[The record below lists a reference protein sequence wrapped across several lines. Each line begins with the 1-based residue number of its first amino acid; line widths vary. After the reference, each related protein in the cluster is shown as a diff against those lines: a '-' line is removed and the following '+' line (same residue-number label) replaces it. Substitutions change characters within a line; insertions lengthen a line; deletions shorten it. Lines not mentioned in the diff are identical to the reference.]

1 MTAHVAPPAATPTA
15 VFPAPTGWLSMSAAF
30 GDEVPAIADRDDLVV
45 TVAPGAGHG
54 APACFFPDLA
64 TIEVD
69 GIHLAPGVDPATVA
83 PHRIGDRKRYRTLW
97 GLLTHECGHAAHTRW
112 RAPDDAPP
120 GAVAAADLLEESRME
135 AQQLRRRPADRYW
148 LRASTINLIL
158 ADTDAKD
165 PAKALTMSKPSAA
178 RTAALLMA
186 RVDGGV
192 LNARETATVA
202 RTVEYIL
209 GADTLDTLREIWRE
223 AHRTA
228 DDDADTMIELGRR
241 WCAAIGTDP
250 DDADPTSPTCG
261 DGDPG
266 DADRGDTGPSPLA
279 TAVTDAV
286 SAIAA
291 TVNADTAPT
300 DPITERLEAA
310 ARDEAA
316 REAAARTARAVFS
329 GGGSRTGSTATRG
342 TRAPSSAERAA
353 AHHLARTLDTA
364 GVRQRAETKTTSV
377 IPPGRLRVRGAV
389 AASAQRA
396 AGTIPTAEPF
406 IRTNRTTVP
415 TPPLRLGIACDV
427 SGSMKAFAGP
437 VASAAW
443 ILAHAAHNTRVPAT
457 TATVIFGRYVRPI
470 THPGSPPRAVT
481 EFAASDGVEAID
493 KAINALDGALNLSH
507 ADAARLLII
516 VTDTYIVD
524 ATYRRNAQKHLVR
537 LRATGCAVLWL
548 TPEGAAPLPDLVGSD
563 LVHTLTDPTTTAR
576 EIGRGATA
584 ALRATR

>member
-1 MTAHVAPPAATPTA
+1 MTAHVAPAAAPTA
-15 VFPAPTGWLSMSAAF
+15 VFPAPPGWLSMSAAF
-30 GDEVPAIADRDDLVV
+30 GDEVPAIANRDDLVV

-69 GIHLAPGVDPATVA
+69 GVHLAPGVDPATVA

-97 GLLTHECGHAAHTRW
+97 GLLTHECGHAAHSRW
-112 RAPDDAPP
+112 RAPEDAPP

-148 LRASTINLIL
+148 LRGSATHLIL

-178 RTAALLMA
+178 RAAALLLA

-192 LNARETATVA
+192 LNARETVTVA
-202 RTVEYIL
+202 RTVRGIL
-209 GADTLDTLREIWRE
+209 GADTLDTLRAIWRE

-228 DDDADTMIELGRR
+228 DDDADAMIELGRR
-241 WCAAIGTDP
+241 WCEAIGTDP
-250 DDADPTSPTCG
+250 DNADPTSTTSS
-261 DGDPG
+261 DGE
-266 DADRGDTGPSPLA
+266 PSPLA
-279 TAVTDAV
+279 SVVTEAAGV
-286 SAIAA
+286 IAA
-291 TVNADTAPT
+291 TVSAETAPT

-316 REAAARTARAVFS
+316 RAAAARVARAVFS
-329 GGGSRTGSTATRG
+329 RRGTRKGSTATRG
-342 TRAPSSAERAA
+342 TRAPTTAERTA
-353 AHHLARTLDTA
+353 AHHLARALDTA
-364 GVRQRAETKTTSV
+364 GVRERAETKTTSV
-377 IPPGRLRVRGAV
+377 IPPGRLRVRSAV

-406 IRTNRTTVP
+406 IRTHRTTVP

-427 SGSMKAFAGP
+427 SSSMNAFAEP

-443 ILAHAAHNTRVPAT
+443 ILAHATHHTRVAAT

-470 THPGSPPRAVT
+470 TRPGTPPRPVT
-481 EFAASDGVEAID
+481 KFAANDGVEAID
-493 KAINALDGALNLSH
+493 KAVNALDGALNLSH
-507 ADAARLLII
+507 ADAARLLVI

-524 ATYRRNAQKHLVR
+524 ETYRANAQKHLAR

-548 TPEGAAPLPDLVGSD
+548 TPEGLPPVADLVESD
-563 LVHTLTDPTTTAR
+563 IVYTLTDPTTTAR
-576 EIGRGATA
+576 DIGRAATA

>member
-1 MTAHVAPPAATPTA
+1 MTAHVAPAADPTA
-15 VFPAPTGWLSMSAAF
+15 VFPAPPGWLAMSAAF

-97 GLLTHECGHAAHTRW
+97 GLLTHECGHAAHSRW
-112 RAPDDAPP
+112 RAPEDAPP

-148 LRASTINLIL
+148 LRGSATHLIL

-178 RTAALLMA
+178 RAAALLLA

-192 LNARETATVA
+192 LNAREAATVA
-202 RTVEYIL
+202 RTVEGIL
-209 GADTLDTLREIWRE
+209 GADTLNTLREIWRE

-228 DDDADTMIELGRR
+228 DDDADAMIELGRR
-241 WCAAIGTDP
+241 WCEAVGTDP
-250 DDADPTSPTCG
+250 DDAEPTSDTSG
-261 DGDPG
+261 DGK
-266 DADRGDTGPSPLA
+266 PSPLA
-279 TAVTDAV
+279 SAVTEAAGV
-286 SAIAA
+286 IAA
-291 TVNADTAPT
+291 TASAETAPS

-316 REAAARTARAVFS
+316 REAAAHVARAVFS
-329 GGGSRTGSTATRG
+329 SGGSRTGSTATRG
-342 TRAPSSAERAA
+342 TRAPTSAERAA
-353 AHHLARTLDTA
+353 AHHLARALDTA
-364 GVRQRAETKTTSV
+364 GVRERAETKTTSV

-406 IRTNRTTVP
+406 IRTHRTTMP
-415 TPPLRLGIACDV
+415 TPPLRLGVACDV
-427 SGSMKAFAGP
+427 SSSMKAFAGP

-443 ILAHAAHNTRVPAT
+443 ILAHAAHHTRVPAT

-470 THPGSPPRAVT
+470 THPGSPPREVT
-481 EFAASDGVEAID
+481 KFAANDGVEAID
-493 KAINALDGALNLSH
+493 KAVNSLDGALDLSH
-507 ADAARLLII
+507 ADAARLLVI

-524 ATYRRNAQKHLVR
+524 ETYRSNARKHLAR

-548 TPEGAAPLPDLVGSD
+548 TPEDAAPQPDLVGSD
-563 LVHTLTDPTTTAR
+563 IVHTLTDPTTTAR
-576 EIGRGATA
+576 EIGRAATA

>member
-1 MTAHVAPPAATPTA
+1 MTAHVAPAAAPTA
-15 VFPAPTGWLSMSAAF
+15 VFPAPPGWLAMSAAF

-69 GIHLAPGVDPATVA
+69 GVHLAPGVDPATVS

-97 GLLTHECGHAAHTRW
+97 GLLTHECGHAAHSRW
-112 RAPDDAPP
+112 RAPEDAPP

-148 LRASTINLIL
+148 LRGSATHLIL

-178 RTAALLMA
+178 RAAALLLA

-192 LNARETATVA
+192 LNPRETANVA
-202 RTVEYIL
+202 RTVEGIL
-209 GADTLDTLREIWRE
+209 GADTLNTLREIWRE

-228 DDDADTMIELGRR
+228 DDDADAMIELGRR
-241 WCAAIGTDP
+241 WCEAIGTDP
-250 DDADPTSPTCG
+250 DDADPTSATSG
-261 DGDPG
+261 DGK
-266 DADRGDTGPSPLA
+266 PSPLA
-279 TAVTDAV
+279 SAVTEA
-286 SAIAA
+286 AGIIAA
-291 TVNADTAPT
+291 TASAETAPS

-316 REAAARTARAVFS
+316 REAAAHAARSVFS
-329 GGGSRTGSTATRG
+329 SGGSRTGSTATRG
-342 TRAPSSAERAA
+342 TRAPTGAERAA
-353 AHHLARTLDTA
+353 AHHLARALDTA
-364 GVRQRAETKTTSV
+364 GVRERAETKATSV

-406 IRTNRTTVP
+406 IRTHRTTVP

-427 SGSMKAFAGP
+427 SSSMKAFAGP

-443 ILAHAAHNTRVPAT
+443 ILAHAAHRTRVPAT

-470 THPGSPPRAVT
+470 TYPGSSPRAVT
-481 EFAASDGVEAID
+481 KFAANDGVEAID
-493 KAINALDGALNLSH
+493 KAITALDGALNLSH
-507 ADAARLLII
+507 ADAARLLVI

-524 ATYRRNAQKHLVR
+524 ETYRSNAQKHLAR

-548 TPEGAAPLPDLVGSD
+548 TPEDTAPQPDLVGSD
-563 LVHTLTDPTTTAR
+563 IVHTLTDPTTTAR
-576 EIGRGATA
+576 QIGRAATA